1 MAPSVVSVLLGLA
14 LLGLVFACVE
24 RRARGG
30 PWFAALRRPG
40 ARTDLLWWLTGGLV
54 VEPCARLA
62 VAVAALLL
70 AALVGVAPDEVRR
83 ELAAGRFPDLS
94 PLGLGAALRAL
105 PFGLQ
110 LLLGLFVADLLGYAQ
125 HRLFHRGRLWRF
137 HAVHHAS
144 ERLDWLAAAR
154 VHPVNEVLGRLLQV
168 PVLLLLG
175 FDPRVFA
182 SVGPLIGLYGVLL
195 HADVRWTFGPLRHVL
210 ASPVFHRWHHSAE
223 REALDRNFAG
233 LFPVIDL
240 VFGTFHLPAGRLP
253 ERLGV
258 RGSPVP
264 AGFLAQWAWP
274 LRRARRPRAAA

>member
-1 MAPSVVSVLLGLA
+1 MALSVLA
-14 LLGLVFACVE
+14 LLIGLAVLALVFGLVE

-40 ARTDLLWWLTGGLV
+40 RGTDLLWWVSGPFVSGPLTRVGVGV
-54 VEPCARLA
+54 VLLLG
-62 VAVAALLL
+62 VALLGGSP
-70 AALVGVAPDEVRR
+70 AHWQR
-83 ELAAGRFPDLS
+83 EIAAGRFPDPS
-94 PLGLGAALRAL
+94 PFGLGALLRSL
-105 PFGLQ
+105 PFGVE

-154 VHPVNEVLGRLLQV
+154 VHPVNELLGRLLQAV
-168 PVLLLLG
+168 PLLLLG

-182 SVGPLIGLYGVLL
+182 VVAPLLTLYAVLL
-195 HADVRWTFGPLRHVL
+195 HADVRWTYGPLRYVI
-210 ASPVFHRWHHSAE
+210 ASPVFHRWHHSAD

-233 LFPVIDL
+233 FFPVIDL
-240 VFGTFHLPAGRLP
+240 AFGTFHMPAGRLP

-258 RGSPVP
+258 RGERVP
-264 AGFLAQWAWP
+264 GGFLAQLAWP
-274 LRRARRPRAAA
+274 FRRAAPRGA